1 MGIIGEICPEKA
13 CNKRGHHYI
22 PQDYWDRAHADGA
35 QPDSTLGQLIGDY
48 LVVAPIG
55 SGGFG
60 KVFLALQSP
69 IFRLK
74 GALKLLEFPSDNVM
88 LMQALMEKF
97 QGEAEAL
104 ADLSHP
110 NIVKLLKY
118 GIHARVPY
126 LVMEFVDDAHT
137 VRKEIQDRAHAHT
150 SFTIAELQVLFDQ
163 ILNALD
169 AAHARNIIHR
179 DVKPENIMVQS
190 VVGNPLHIKVLDF
203 GTAKFVENRADT
215 KWPLGSP
222 SYMAP
227 EQVHLKGI
235 GPWSD
240 LYAVGV
246 MLFELL
252 TGRRPFPGGTENEIV
267 AAKLNPDF
275 DPFEPLRQMNFPDEV
290 INFMKKALAREP
302 EQRFRSASEV
312 RVELPAVFASLESH
326 PVFTAGSGAEL
337 TGLLDS
343 SDFED
348 LEDLHSVPTRHASTP
363 PPEVKSV
370 VSHGT
375 NRAETKGARL
385 YKSIGVVLVGAIGVA
400 FGVYYLNALDA
411 THPDPPVAPEE
422 TTSQDIE
429 DTQVKTVAD
438 DIQTA
443 DREGAQK
450 DAITLAK
457 DRQQLAER
465 ISTTPSE
472 PALTSIAAGKFH
484 TCVVLNGQVRCWGAN
499 FDGELGLGHT
509 RPIGDKSPAFRAPF
523 VDLGEPVLKVA
534 AAGDRNASFSCAVLH
549 DRSLRCWGSNGFGQL
564 GLGHTQS
571 VGDKTTPLSVPAVDL
586 GGRAMSVSIGA
597 SQFGSHGCALLEGG
611 LVKCWGSNKYGQ
623 LGYAH
628 KTTIGDDESPST
640 LPNVELGGP
649 ASKVVVGKYHSCA
662 ILEDGKLLCW
672 GWNNKGQLGYGNRK
686 DVGDNET
693 PRSVGAIKL
702 DEAVKDIA
710 LGRQHTCA
718 LMESGKIRCWGWNS
732 KGQLGLSHTKD
743 IGDNEAVL
751 KAKPID
757 IGGDV
762 AQIVAG
768 DNHTCA
774 LLVDGNVRCF
784 GENNFGQLGYSHT
797 RNIGDDEHPSIVGN
811 VFLGENAVTLAAGSY
826 HNCAILSSDTLRCWG
841 HNKFGQLGYGHTNDI
856 GDDETPVGAGN
867 VLIQQD
873 DNSP

>member
-1 MGIIGEICPEKA
+1 MCPEKA
-13 CNKRGHHYI
+13 CIKRGYHYI
-22 PQDYWDRAHADGA
+22 PQEYWDRAHIDGA
-35 QPDSTLGQLIGDY
+35 KPDSTLGQLIGDY

-74 GALKLLEFPSDNVM
+74 GALKILEFPSDNV
-88 LMQALMEKF
+88 LLTQALMEKF

-137 VRKEIQDRAHAHT
+137 VRREIQDRAIAHK
-150 SFTIAELQVLFDQ
+150 SFTIAELQILFDQ

-252 TGRRPFPGGTENEIV
+252 TGKRPFPGSTENEIV
-267 AAKLNPDF
+267 AYKLNADF
-275 DPFEPLRQMNFPDEV
+275 DPFEPLRQMNFPNEV
-290 INFMKKALAREP
+290 IEFMQKALAREP
-302 EQRFRSASEV
+302 EARFRSASEV
-312 RVELPAVFASLESH
+312 RNALPAVLKSLESH
-326 PVFTAGSGAEL
+326 AIFTSGTGAEL

-343 SDFED
+343 SDFENLHEIHD
-348 LEDLHSVPTRHASTP
+348 LPTRHAGMTP
-363 PPEVKSV
+363 AP
-370 VSHGT
+370 
-375 NRAETKGARL
+375 ETKAAPAPSKSAEETSGTKRAKRL
-385 YKSIGVVLVGAIGVA
+385 APFVALLVGAIGVS
-400 FGVYYLNALDA
+400 FGMYYLQSTTNVEQKPEVLPEPAQVLDPVEDAKMAESDLLDA
-411 THPDPPVAPEE
+411 TREAAQEDANNLA
-422 TTSQDIE
+422 QDR
-429 DTQVKTVAD
+429 VKFA
-438 DIQTA
+438 
-443 DREGAQK
+443 E
-450 DAITLAK
+450 TLAMAPP
-457 DRQQLAER
+457 D
-465 ISTTPSE
+465 

-484 TCVVLNGQVRCWGAN
+484 TCAVILGQVRCWGAN

-509 RPIGDKSPAFRAPF
+509 RPIGDKSPAFKAPF
-523 VDLGEPVLKVA
+523 VELGAPALKVV
-534 AAGDRNASFSCAVLH
+534 AAGDRNASFSCAVMH
-549 DRSLRCWGSNGFGQL
+549 DHSLRCWGSNSFGQL

-571 VGDKTTPLSVPAVDL
+571 VGDKSVPLDVPPVDL

-597 SQFGSHGCALLEGG
+597 SQFGSHGCALLEDG

-640 LPNVELGGP
+640 LPNIELGAA
-649 ASKVVVGKYHSCA
+649 ASKIVAGKYHTCA
-662 ILEDGKLLCW
+662 ILEDGKLICW
-672 GWNNKGQLGYGNRK
+672 GWNSKGQLGYGNRK

-693 PRSVGAIKL
+693 PASVGPVKL
-702 DEAVKDIA
+702 DEPVKDIA

-718 LMESGKIRCWGWNS
+718 LLASGKIRCWGWNN
-732 KGQLGLSHTKD
+732 KGQLGLAHTKD
-743 IGDNEAVL
+743 IGDNEAVV
-751 KAKPID
+751 KAPTID
-757 IGGDV
+757 IGGEV

-774 LLVDGNVRCF
+774 LLTDGYVRCF

-811 VFLGENAVTLAAGSY
+811 VFLGEKATLLAAGSY

-841 HNKFGQLGYGHTNDI
+841 HNKFGQLGYGHVDDI

-867 VLIQQD
+867 VLIRQD
-873 DNSP
+873 ETSP